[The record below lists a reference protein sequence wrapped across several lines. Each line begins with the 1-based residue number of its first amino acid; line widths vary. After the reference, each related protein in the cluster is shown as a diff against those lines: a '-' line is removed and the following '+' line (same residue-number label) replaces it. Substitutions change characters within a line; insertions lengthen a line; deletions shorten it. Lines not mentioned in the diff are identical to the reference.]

1 MVFDSHKLMAASQEV
16 SKAEEQIEQ
25 HKSIISGKIDP
36 AQGQAQQVNERAEHA
51 QTLAHNV
58 KHAHEALKK
67 HHSIKDLAKLS
78 ASQTSSMTNIKE
90 DNEKIADYS
99 LGYEP
104 DTQEN
109 EEEMRSF
116 DEESQHDEKEDA
128 ENDNNNDSEE
138 DNPKEDLKAP
148 AHEVKIQKIG
158 DKTIHAEFS
167 RGLKQGLTSIK
178 TKEGHYEMQAYYA
191 KDKLDG
197 PTTYYY
203 PDGKI
208 EREINFQQGEM
219 HGLMKS
225 FHEDGKTAME
235 IEYEHGIMHGMSK
248 IYDEFGK
255 SQIFS
260 TYKKGKLHGEMIV
273 FSNGKPYLKKIY
285 HEGSETHQQHDPE
298 AAHSC

>member
-1 MVFDSHKLMAASQEV
+1 MVFDSHQFAVTDQKTINQE
-16 SKAEEQIEQ
+16 KTEEEL
-25 HKSIISGKIDP
+25 
-36 AQGQAQQVNERAEHA
+36 QQVTENKKDAE
-51 QTLAHNV
+51 TLV
-58 KHAHEALKK
+58 
-67 HHSIKDLAKLS
+67 HHSQDTFKKPYNIKDFAKHS
-78 ASQTSSMTNIKE
+78 ASQNASIDDNSEKSRDSSP
-90 DNEKIADYS
+90 
-99 LGYEP
+99 GYEHCA
-104 DTQEN
+104 QEN
-109 EEEMRSF
+109 EEAIRSF
-116 DEESQHDEKEDA
+116 EEESQRDEEEDA
-128 ENDNNNDSEE
+128 QNDNDNDSEE

-148 AHEVKIQKIG
+148 THEVKIQKIG

-208 EREINFQQGEM
+208 EREINFQQGKM

-235 IEYEHGIMHGMSK
+235 IEYEHGAMHGMSK
-248 IYDEFGK
+248 IYDEFGNN
-255 SQIFS
+255 QIFS

-273 FSNGKPYLKKIY
+273 FSNGKPYLKKVY
-285 HEGSETHQQHDPE
+285 NEGRETHQQHDPE

>member
-1 MVFDSHKLMAASQEV
+1 MVFDSHQFAGTDQKAINQE
-16 SKAEEQIEQ
+16 KTEKQL
-25 HKSIISGKIDP
+25 
-36 AQGQAQQVNERAEHA
+36 QQVTENKKGAE
-51 QTLAHNV
+51 TLV
-58 KHAHEALKK
+58 RQSQDTLKK
-67 HHSIKDLAKLS
+67 PDNIKDFAKHS
-78 ASQTSSMTNIKE
+78 ASQNISID
-90 DNEKIADYS
+90 DNSEKSPDCS
-99 LGYEP
+99 PGYEHCA
-104 DTQEN
+104 QEN
-109 EEEMRSF
+109 EEAIRVF
-116 DEESQHDEKEDA
+116 KEESQRDEEEDAHDDKKED
-128 ENDNNNDSEE
+128 SEDDE
-138 DNPKEDLKAP
+138 ATPKEDITAP
-148 AHEVKIQKIG
+148 AHEIKIQKVG
-158 DKTIHAEFS
+158 DKILHAEFS
-167 RGLKQGLTSIK
+167 KGLKHGVTSIK
-178 TKEGHYEMQAYYA
+178 TKEGNYEMQAHYV

-248 IYDEFGK
+248 IYDEFGNN
-255 SQIFS
+255 QVFS

-285 HEGSETHQQHDPE
+285 HEGRETHQQHDPE

>member
-1 MVFDSHKLMAASQEV
+1 MVQ
-16 SKAEEQIEQ
+16 
-25 HKSIISGKIDP
+25 
-36 AQGQAQQVNERAEHA
+36 
-51 QTLAHNV
+51 NV
-58 KHAHEALKK
+58 KHAHEDLKE
-67 HHSIKDLAKLS
+67 HHSIRDLAKLS
-78 ASQTSSMTNIKE
+78 ASQTSSMINITE
-90 DNEKIADYS
+90 NSEKIADCS
-99 LGYEP
+99 PGYEH
-104 DTQEN
+104 DIQEN

-116 DEESQHDEKEDA
+116 DEESQRDEEEDTQ
-128 ENDNNNDSEE
+128 NDNDNDNDSEE

-158 DKTIHAEFS
+158 NKTIHAEFS

-191 KDKLDG
+191 KDKLHG

-203 PDGKI
+203 ADGKI
-208 EREINFQQGEM
+208 EREINFQQWKM

-235 IEYEHGIMHGMSK
+235 IEYEHGVMHGMSK
-248 IYDEFGK
+248 IYDEFGNN
-255 SQIFS
+255 QIFS

-273 FSNGKPYLKKIY
+273 FFNGKPYLKKVY
-285 HEGSETHQQHDPE
+285 NEGRETHQQHDPE